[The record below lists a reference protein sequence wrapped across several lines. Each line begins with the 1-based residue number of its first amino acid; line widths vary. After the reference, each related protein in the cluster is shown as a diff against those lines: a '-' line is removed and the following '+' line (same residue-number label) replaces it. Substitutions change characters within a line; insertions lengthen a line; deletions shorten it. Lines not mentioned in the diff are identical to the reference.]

1 MRGILA
7 HHPSFSELSQLLVF
21 SGNTDRG
28 WSADLLI
35 HITGVLTKNLP
46 QIVHVTPHHIQEV
59 SLLRRVAAGVKDQ
72 ALDSKLLKRSHR
84 SFQGLIFPERPLGRV
99 LLQELFQFSPA
110 SLLRVFPR
118 FEMDTSKIDLVAA
131 SQVLIVAVDSVTPC
145 LVTRTY
151 E

>member
-1 MRGILA
+1 MGGILA
-7 HHPSFSELSQLLVF
+7 HHPSFSELSKLLVF

-28 WSADLLI
+28 WTEDLLI
-35 HITGVLTKNLP
+35 LITGVLAKNLP
-46 QIVHVTPHHIQEV
+46 QIIHVTVHDIQEV

-72 ALDSKLLKRSHR
+72 ALDPKLLKRSDR
-84 SFQGLIFPERPLGRV
+84 SFQGLIFPEHPLGWV

-110 SLLRVFPR
+110 SLIRVFSG
-118 FEMDTSKIDLVAA
+118 FELDTSKIDLVAA
-131 SQVLIVAVDSVTPC
+131 SQVLIVAADSVTPC